1 VQLDVITV
9 LGLTLFNALILVVVN
24 LAVDVMYAFIDPRIR
39 LD

>member
-1 VQLDVITV
+1 V
-9 LGLTLFNALILVVVN
+9 LGLTLFNAFILVMVN